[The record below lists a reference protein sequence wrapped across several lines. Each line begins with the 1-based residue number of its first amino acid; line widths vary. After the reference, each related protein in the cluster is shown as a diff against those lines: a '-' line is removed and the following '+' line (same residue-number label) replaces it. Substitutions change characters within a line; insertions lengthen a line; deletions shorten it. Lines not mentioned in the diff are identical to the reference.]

1 MGFPFQAVIFDMDG
15 VIVDTEAFYQDVL
28 RRFVTWKG
36 IDVCDAELRG
46 LIGGA
51 QQMFDK
57 TLVEW
62 YERAGEGRLSSAEA
76 KRCYRL
82 WRRSVPCDYR
92 SLMFPGVR
100 EAISGLRERNVR
112 VALAS
117 SSPRSNIREVLAACG
132 LAHAFEV
139 VMSGAELAESK
150 PNPAIYLHT
159 LKLLGLPAEA
169 CCCIEDSV
177 PGITAGKRAGLTV
190 VARRETRFGFVQD
203 AADVI
208 VDRVDDVLRPEF
220 GELLTHR

>member
-1 MGFPFQAVIFDMDG
+1 MFHRPQRRIPEINASSTADIAFLLLIFFLLTTSMDTDRG
-15 VIVDTEAFYQDVL
+15 LQRRLPPPGRPTTEAM
-28 RRFVTWKG
+28 K
-36 IDVCDAELRG
+36 
-46 LIGGA
+46 
-51 QQMFDK
+51 
-57 TLVEW
+57 
-62 YERAGEGRLSSAEA
+62 
-76 KRCYRL
+76 
-82 WRRSVPCDYR
+82 
-92 SLMFPGVR
+92 
-100 EAISGLRERNVR
+100 LRERNVR

-190 VARRETRFGFVQD
+190 IARRETRFGFVQD

>member
-1 MGFPFQAVIFDMDG
+1 
-15 VIVDTEAFYQDVL
+15 
-28 RRFVTWKG
+28 
-36 IDVCDAELRG
+36 
-46 LIGGA
+46 
-51 QQMFDK
+51 
-57 TLVEW
+57 
-62 YERAGEGRLSSAEA
+62 
-76 KRCYRL
+76 
-82 WRRSVPCDYR
+82 
-92 SLMFPGVR
+92 
-100 EAISGLRERNVR
+100 
-112 VALAS
+112 
-117 SSPRSNIREVLAACG
+117 
-132 LAHAFEV
+132 
-139 VMSGAELAESK
+139 MSGAELAESK